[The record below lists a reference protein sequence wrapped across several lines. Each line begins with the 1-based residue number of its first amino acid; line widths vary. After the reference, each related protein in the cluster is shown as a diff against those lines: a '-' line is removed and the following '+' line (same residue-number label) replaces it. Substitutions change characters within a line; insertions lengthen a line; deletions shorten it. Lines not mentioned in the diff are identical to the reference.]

1 MNSERPTKRQVLK
14 IVMSL
19 FDPLGLASPV
29 TTKAKQLL
37 QEIWRRGT
45 GWDDEIDQDLAT
57 QWNDW
62 KSQLINLKNEK
73 IPRCYLRYTDATTL
87 QLHTFVDASET
98 AYAAALYWRATDS
111 RGHVSTSLIIA
122 KSRVAPLKIT
132 SIPRLELQAAVMG
145 TRMATTVIEEHDRKP
160 NTKFYWTDSKT
171 VLTWLKNGARSYKPF
186 VAHRIAAIEENST
199 LNEWRWVPTKQ
210 NVADDA
216 TRNVPRNLDRWY
228 NGPEFLQHESND
240 WPTEKPIILKETGEE
255 KILHLTVK
263 KPDSN
268 ILECIPNIDKFS
280 KWSKLIRSTACTA
293 TSRRR
298 RSYYKRVSTTLL
310 HNTDKNRNERYNKAV
325 YSVPNKESVPAS
337 PPRGPPL
344 EQVGTSPTPVHLHGI
359 DYFGPLTVKIGRTTN
374 KRYVVLFTCLTT
386 RAIHLEIAA
395 SLETSSAIMAL
406 KRMIARR
413 GCPTEIW
420 SDNGT
425 NLRGAARELHNIFN
439 ENMKT
444 EANLKTIRW
453 RFIPP
458 GAPFMGGAWE
468 SGASQQLADMFWSRW
483 LREYLPELQHRR
495 EPHGRGEALKIGDVV
510 LIADNT
516 LPRNT
521 WPRGVITAVYP
532 GTDGVT
538 RVADVQTKNGVLRR
552 PTKKIVVIPTGPAVL
567 P

>member
-1 MNSERPTKRQVLK
+1 
-14 IVMSL
+14 
-19 FDPLGLASPV
+19 
-29 TTKAKQLL
+29 
-37 QEIWRRGT
+37 
-45 GWDDEIDQDLAT
+45 
-57 QWNDW
+57 
-62 KSQLINLKNEK
+62 
-73 IPRCYLRYTDATTL
+73 
-87 QLHTFVDASET
+87 
-98 AYAAALYWRATDS
+98 
-111 RGHVSTSLIIA
+111 
-122 KSRVAPLKIT
+122 
-132 SIPRLELQAAVMG
+132 
-145 TRMATTVIEEHDRKP
+145 
-160 NTKFYWTDSKT
+160 
-171 VLTWLKNGARSYKPF
+171 
-186 VAHRIAAIEENST
+186 
-199 LNEWRWVPTKQ
+199 
-210 NVADDA
+210 
-216 TRNVPRNLDRWY
+216 
-228 NGPEFLQHESND
+228 
-240 WPTEKPIILKETGEE
+240 
-255 KILHLTVK
+255 
-263 KPDSN
+263 
-268 ILECIPNIDKFS
+268 
-280 KWSKLIRSTACTA
+280 
-293 TSRRR
+293 
-298 RSYYKRVSTTLL
+298 
-310 HNTDKNRNERYNKAV
+310 
-325 YSVPNKESVPAS
+325 
-337 PPRGPPL
+337 
-344 EQVGTSPTPVHLHGI
+344 
-359 DYFGPLTVKIGRTTN
+359 
-374 KRYVVLFTCLTT
+374 
-386 RAIHLEIAA
+386 
-395 SLETSSAIMAL
+395 MAL

-468 SGASQQLADMFWSRW
+468 RPLTYVTTDPEPESLTPNHFLLGGSAAAPAPGAFNESDLNSRAQWRVSQQLADMFWSRW